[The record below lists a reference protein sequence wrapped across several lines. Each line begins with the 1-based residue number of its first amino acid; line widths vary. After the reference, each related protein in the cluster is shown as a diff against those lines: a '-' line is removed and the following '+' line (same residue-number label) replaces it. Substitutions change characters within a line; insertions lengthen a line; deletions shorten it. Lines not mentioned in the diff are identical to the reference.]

1 MSSLVNN
8 FIWNGTH
15 WTRMN
20 GTQSGNLKVNVFD
33 KYGNTETIGA
43 TNSTIFGEPFAIPLT
58 PVIQLDGLYGLSTKD
73 FETYIGDGIL
83 PGKTSGTATTNNNM
97 MEVTTGNGYGY
108 GVIRSK
114 RIVRYRPGQG
124 SLARF
129 TAKFTTTNGV
139 GTLGYTQRAGFFT
152 QEQALQIGFDT
163 NGKFGILR
171 QNGGKARIESLNITT
186 GSNGSGFIRI
196 TLNNNNYDVSL
207 NNAGGDA
214 EQTATE
220 IGLWFK
226 ENFSSEWTV
235 DWYDNY
241 VVFVSTSIGP
251 KSGTYSFTDTDTTGT
266 TVTFSKLQDGIND
279 TNTWVYQESF
289 NDPLDGTGISKI
301 TIDPSKLNVYQ
312 IDFRWLGIGIMRFA
326 LENPL
331 NGDMYEFHRIKFA
344 NTQVVPHI
352 DNPSM
357 KIGYVAARIDTSAT
371 DPPFEDVKVCG
382 GSMLGAIEGLI
393 DITNIPFSSST
404 LQSNTNLT
412 ANLLHHVLTLHNRL
426 TFANKINLR
435 ELILQE
441 LSVAIDTNTAGSP
454 VEIMLFYEFPLSSLP
469 QPLLFSQN
477 GSDSF
482 VLYSTQSGQITQGTN
497 IPIASFFITGRTSET
512 IYLAKQRIIIPPNAI
527 VSAMVKST
535 DKITNVGVSLTYL
548 ED

>member
-58 PVIQLDGLYGLSTKD
+58 PIIQLDGLYGLSSKD

-83 PGKTSGTATTNNNM
+83 PGKTNGNATTNDNM
-97 MEVTTGNGYGY
+97 MEVTTGDGYGY

-139 GTLGYTQRAGFFT
+139 GTLGYTQRAGFFS

-171 QNGGKARIESLNITT
+171 QNGGKAHIEKLDISGAPTFADNVTIELSGNNYIVPVTSSGDANITA
-186 GSNGSGFIRI
+186 S
-196 TLNNNNYDVSL
+196 
-207 NNAGGDA
+207 
-214 EQTATE
+214 E
-220 IGLWFK
+220 IGSWFITNASSDWIVEWY
-226 ENFSSEWTV
+226 ENIV
-235 DWYDNY
+235 I
-241 VVFVSTSIGP
+241 FVSTSIGP
-251 KSGTYSFTDTDTTGT
+251 KSSFSFNAGITGT
-266 TVTFSKLQDGIND
+266 TATISTSQTGVVD
-279 TNTWVYQESF
+279 TNTWIYQENF
-289 NDPLDGTGISKI
+289 DDPLNGKGVSKI
-301 TIDPSKLNVYQ
+301 VLDPSKLNIYQ
-312 IDFRWLGIGIMRFA
+312 IDYRWLGIGIMRFA

-331 NGDMYEFHRIKFA
+331 NGDMYEFHRITFA
-344 NTQVVPHI
+344 NTQTSIHL

-426 TFANKINLR
+426 TFTNKINLR

-441 LSVAIDTNTAGSP
+441 LSVAIDTNTVGSP

-469 QPLLFSQN
+469 QPLMFSQN

-497 IPIASFFITGRTSET
+497 IPIASFFITGRTSIT

-535 DKITNVGVSLTYL
+535 DKITNVGLSLTYI